1 MRMMRK
7 VNWRVAVK
15 PASAA
20 LVFLTIG
27 VPTVSYGAV
36 TATSSDAA
44 PNRFEEAT
52 CLFESG
58 EFTGAVIELK
68 NVLRK
73 APNYV
78 PALILIGRSYLKLG
92 DLLAAENSL
101 RRARAE
107 GGDEELLVVPLANT
121 LLLLKRYKELF
132 VDAPYKGRSP
142 QVESA
147 VQDIHGKAHLSLKDI
162 DRAEAAFSRA
172 LFLQPAAASPMTGL
186 ARVYL
191 ARFQLDAAQDLA
203 NRAIE
208 SEPEN
213 FLVWFVKAQIS
224 LRQRNPVA
232 ALKSID
238 RSIVLEPNHIAS
250 RVARAMMLVNL
261 NRFDEA
267 APDLETIRNIAP
279 DNPFAIFIDALIKL
293 ARKDAPGSKQALVRV
308 DTLLRSIDPNTLSR
322 IPPLLYL
329 AGVVSYARGSHNAAH
344 NYLLQ
349 YVSLD
354 PFDVA
359 GRLILSRVLLLRNK
373 LRDALTVLRRAVKLA
388 PANAEIWR
396 LIGTTLMREA
406 RYEEATKAFERAV
419 ALKPGASSL
428 QTALSLSLVQRG
440 QVEEAIAGLEK
451 ALALDPEAVK
461 PGILLASLFLRERRF
476 DAALAVC
483 QSIILRDPSN
493 AALFNLIAA
502 AQSAK
507 GNVSAAQS
515 AKGNVSA
522 ARKNLNQAIALD
534 PNLIGAHRLLAQI
547 DLRAG
552 RVAAAKKRLN
562 AASNLQHAGAQPL
575 LDLAQITLKEGQL
588 HKSIS
593 YLQKA
598 NSRAPDDVAIQLRL
612 LDALSAGAHATL
624 KRSLVS
630 NESHNGLVEEIVQL
644 ETQLELFDDALLRT
658 KLLIK
663 QVPNRAVG
671 YRLRGDVLA
680 KKGAYGDALKAYTSA
695 IKLEPSGLLL
705 AKQYETRKAD
715 GIAQPPLEDLEKWVK
730 AHPKDIATRRVLA
743 FAYLDADRSG
753 DAIRVYESLVVD
765 IPNDPGILNNL
776 AWLYFRKGDRRS
788 VLVAKEAYRLAP
800 KVANI
805 LDTFGWILVE
815 TGNEL
820 RGLELLREAHARA
833 SRRPSIRY
841 HLAVV
846 LSRLGHTKEARE
858 HLNAIVNDKK
868 AGDFAVKA
876 ERLIKKL

>member
-1 MRMMRK
+1 MNRAVRFKQLLMRMMRK

-52 CLFESG
+52 RLFESG

-359 GRLILSRVLLLRNK
+359 GRLILSRVRLLRNK

-507 GNVSAAQS
+507 GNVSAA
-515 AKGNVSA
+515 
-522 ARKNLNQAIALD
+522 RKNLNQAIALD

-612 LDALSAGAHATL
+612 LDALTQIGDRDEALRIVQHLDTKYIDNSAVIEALGKTKLAFGRKEDAANTFRRLTKIVSDDPKWTLRIARYQLRAEDSAGAHATL

-680 KKGAYGDALKAYTSA
+680 KKGAYDDALKAYTSA
-695 IKLEPSGLLL
+695 IKLEPSGFLLP
-705 AKQYETRKAD
+705 KQYETRKAD

-765 IPNDPGILNNL
+765 IPNDPGILNNP

-788 VLVAKEAYRLAP
+788 VLVAKEAYR
-800 KVANI
+800 
-805 LDTFGWILVE
+805 
-815 TGNEL
+815 
-820 RGLELLREAHARA
+820 
-833 SRRPSIRY
+833 SRQ
-841 HLAVV
+841 
-846 LSRLGHTKEARE
+846 K
-858 HLNAIVNDKK
+858 
-868 AGDFAVKA
+868 
-876 ERLIKKL
+876 